1 MARSIRTT
9 RDSQKPVIDIFD
21 SLAYRHSR
29 WAVWTDFVAMA
40 ACSLSNLDKAQQPKR
55 EEMYLSIAKKYSR
68 DDLEQFAAMFAA
80 VVEALEEDCEQDFL
94 GDLFMRLELGNEAHG
109 QFFTPYHVCDFMA
122 KMTFDD
128 AAAEVERRGYISVN
142 DPCCGAGAL
151 LVAFAN
157 ECRRQEINF
166 QTSVLF
172 VAQDIDITAALMC
185 YIQLS
190 LLGCAGYVIIG
201 NTLTTPPTEPL
212 RNQNVWYTP
221 MYFRDIWQWR
231 AAIKATKHITGATE
245 PPVNTEPVKAEK
257 PVEKPTFT
265 LELNTDKTGQITLF

>member
-40 ACSLSNLDKAQQPKR
+40 ACSLSNLDREQQPKR
-55 EEMYLSIAKKYSR
+55 EEMYLSIAKKYSQ

-80 VVEALEEDCEQDFL
+80 VVEALEEDAEQDFL

-109 QFFTPYHVCDFMA
+109 QFFTPYHVCDLMA
-122 KMTFDD
+122 KMNFDN
-128 AAAEVERRGYISVN
+128 AATEIEQRGYISVN

-212 RNQNVWYTP
+212 HNQNVWYTP

-231 AAIKATKHITGATE
+231 TAIKAIKHMTGAIE
-245 PPVNTEPVKAEK
+245 PPVNTELVKEEK
-257 PVEKPTFT
+257 PVVKPSFT